1 MHGLC
6 VMILGL
12 SGESENTEW
21 GRQTQRLILHCA
33 EESFWPESLRR
44 VKGFPMSVWV
54 GSLNSDTESI
64 SLVLG
69 YWVSAGAGG
78 ESLSR
83 DWFEIRFR
91 YGMYSHALNWAGL
104 PSASIQHSLMS
115 VSSKNS

>member
-33 EESFWPESLRR
+33 EESFWPESLLR

-54 GSLNSDTESI
+54 GSLNSEPSP
-64 SLVLG
+64 LVL
-69 YWVSAGAGG
+69 
-78 ESLSR
+78 SLATGSPPVLGVR
-83 DWFEIRFR
+83 
-91 YGMYSHALNWAGL
+91 
-104 PSASIQHSLMS
+104 
-115 VSSKNS
+115 V